1 MVGVLFSLPCPLPP
15 LPHLPAA
22 ALGCVRVTSRAHI
35 IRPEPSIQKV
45 KSTKQLQLLHKLVHS
60 HPHSPVGDLPDA
72 VTYGVGSLEVDKIAL
87 EVQRLKRVARPW
99 WRRPSPTW

>member
-1 MVGVLFSLPCPLPP
+1 MPTATSPPPPRCCPRLRASDIQGSYYPTGAVHP
-15 LPHLPAA
+15 EGQVDEAA
-22 ALGCVRVTSRAHI
+22 
-35 IRPEPSIQKV
+35 PE
-45 KSTKQLQLLHKLVHS
+45 LLHKLVHS
-60 HPHSPVGDLPDA
+60 NPHSPVGELPDA